1 VRGQREAAGVHRN
14 HALNRQILP
23 PRAEIALRDVPIEGE
38 KPCICWAFRAAR
50 QLLDICRDHLGR
62 VSAALGSVVMFFA
75 AGAVGAAA
83 VGALDL
89 LSSLTPDKSNAAKT
103 GVKQTN
109 SLFDLG
115 TTTSATNTATIT
127 SSTPTQTGALSPST
141 FNALLS
147 AQNANGKANPSDALK
162 DLFAQIDTNGDGKIT
177 KAEFEDKLG
186 AGGTNIAAADNVFD
200 KMDAD
205 SDGSVSLDE
214 MASALKPKGGHP
226 HAHRAGGG
234 ADALMQAL
242 QGASSTST
250 TNSDGS
256 ITTTLT
262 YGDGSKITISQ
273 PAAAGTSTSASSQ
286 YNLVDKMMQRQT
298 DALAAAAKQSVSV
311 KV

>member
-1 VRGQREAAGVHRN
+1 
-14 HALNRQILP
+14 
-23 PRAEIALRDVPIEGE
+23 
-38 KPCICWAFRAAR
+38 
-50 QLLDICRDHLGR
+50 
-62 VSAALGSVVMFFA
+62 MFFA

-109 SLFDLG
+109 SLFDVG
-115 TTTSATNTATIT
+115 TTTSATNTAT
-127 SSTPTQTGALSPST
+127 SSTPTQAGALSPST

-147 AQNANGKANPSDALK
+147 AQDANGKANPSDALK
-162 DLFAQIDTNGDGKIT
+162 DLFAQIDINGDGKIT

-186 AGGTNIAAADNVFD
+186 AGGTNIAAADNVFN

-214 MASALKPKGGHP
+214 MASALKKGGGHH
-226 HAHRAGGG
+226 HAHHAGGGGG

-273 PAAAGTSTSASSQ
+273 PAASGTSTSASSQ

>member
-1 VRGQREAAGVHRN
+1 M
-14 HALNRQILP
+14 IY
-23 PRAEIALRDVPIEGE
+23 
-38 KPCICWAFRAAR
+38 
-50 QLLDICRDHLGR
+50 
-62 VSAALGSVVMFFA
+62 A
-75 AGAVGAAA
+75 AGAIGAAA
-83 VGALDL
+83 ASALDL
-89 LSSLTPDKSNAAKT
+89 LSSLTPDKSNAVKT

-115 TTTSATNTATIT
+115 TTTSATSTPTIT
-127 SSTPTQTGALSPST
+127 STGSTQAGTLSPST

-147 AQNANGKANPSDALK
+147 AQDANGKASPSDSLK

-186 AGGTNIAAADNVFD
+186 AGGTNVAAADNVFD

-205 SDGSVSLDE
+205 NDGSVSLDE
-214 MASALKPKGGHP
+214 MASALKKGGGGH
-226 HAHRAGGG
+226 HRAHHAGGGGGGGG

-262 YGDGSKITISQ
+262 YADGSKITLSQ
-273 PAAAGTSTSASSQ
+273 PASSTTSTGASTQ
-286 YNLVDKMMQRQT
+286 YNLVERMVQRQA
-298 DALAAAAKQSVSV
+298 DALAASAKQSVSV

>member
-1 VRGQREAAGVHRN
+1 
-14 HALNRQILP
+14 
-23 PRAEIALRDVPIEGE
+23 
-38 KPCICWAFRAAR
+38 
-50 QLLDICRDHLGR
+50 
-62 VSAALGSVVMFFA
+62 MFFA

-115 TTTSATNTATIT
+115 ATTNATNTSTVT
-127 SSTPTQTGALSPST
+127 STGPTQAGALSPST
-141 FNALLS
+141 FGALLS
-147 AQNANGKANPSDALK
+147 AQDANGQASPSDSLK

-205 SDGSVSLDE
+205 GDGSVNLGE
-214 MASALKPKGGHP
+214 MASALKKGGHH
-226 HAHRAGGG
+226 HANHAGGGGSGG

-250 TNSDGS
+250 TNNDGS

-262 YGDGSKITISQ
+262 YADGSKITLSQ
-273 PAAAGTSTSASSQ
+273 PASSTTSTGASTQ
-286 YNLVDKMMQRQT
+286 YNLVERLVQRQA
-298 DALAAAAKQSVSV
+298 DALAATAKQSVSL

>member
-1 VRGQREAAGVHRN
+1 MV
-14 HALNRQILP
+14 
-23 PRAEIALRDVPIEGE
+23 
-38 KPCICWAFRAAR
+38 
-50 QLLDICRDHLGR
+50 
-62 VSAALGSVVMFFA
+62 FA
-75 AGAVGAAA
+75 AGAIGAAA

-115 TTTSATNTATIT
+115 TTTSATNTTTIT
-127 SSTPTQTGALSPST
+127 AANSTQAGALSPST

-147 AQNANGKANPSDALK
+147 AQDANGKASPSDSLK

-186 AGGTNIAAADNVFD
+186 AGGTNIAAADNVFN

-205 SDGSVSLDE
+205 GDGSVSLDE
-214 MASALKPKGGHP
+214 MATALKPKGGGHH
-226 HAHRAGGG
+226 HAHHTGGGGGGGGG

-262 YGDGSKITISQ
+262 YADGSKVTISQ
-273 PAAAGTSTSASSQ
+273 PASSATSTGASTQ
-286 YNLVDKMMQRQT
+286 YNLVERLVQRQA
-298 DALAAAAKQSVSV
+298 DALAATAKQSVSV
-311 KV
+311 KA